1 VNTARAPVAFIFTVV
16 VINMLGVGLAW
27 PILPKLI
34 QSFEGG
40 NVSSAAFQY
49 GIIATAYALT
59 QFLFSPLLGN
69 LSDAYG
75 RRPVLLAS
83 QCGLAIDYLILAFAP
98 NYWWLFAARL
108 VSGMLGA
115 TISTANAYMADI
127 STPQNRARNFGF
139 LGVAFGMG
147 FIAGP
152 ALGGILGEIDIRLPF
167 MAAAALTAINCAY
180 GYFLLPESLPPDKRR
195 PVGRLWH
202 SNPVTALGNMTRF
215 PVLMPMFVAL
225 FLTALSGRGLES
237 IWVLYT
243 DFRFGWTL
251 RDSALSLAFVG
262 VMFIIVQGLLV
273 GPSVRLLGERRVV
286 LFGYVVAIIAL
297 FLFGLAD
304 SGWMLFPLTA
314 LYISGAALAEPA
326 LKAICSRSVP
336 DDRQGLLQG
345 VFASI
350 GSVAIILGP
359 LTGAAGRSAGSL
371 VPARFGAVRHRPRHG
386 GPARGV
392 RRDSTGRRGCITL
405 WRNSAAHT
413 ICE

>member
-1 VNTARAPVAFIFTVV
+1 MKTSKAPVAFIFTVV

-75 RRPVLLAS
+75 RRPVLLVS
-83 QCGLAIDYLILAFAP
+83 QAGLALDYVILAFAP

-127 STPQNRARNFGF
+127 STPQDRARNFGYM
-139 LGVAFGMG
+139 GVAFGIG

-152 ALGGILGEIDIRLPF
+152 AMGGVLGEIDLRLPF
-167 MAAAALTAINCAY
+167 LAAAALTAGNCIY
-180 GYFLLPESLPPDKRR
+180 GYFFLPESLSPEKRR
-195 PVGRLWH
+195 PVGRLWN
-202 SNPVTALGNMTRF
+202 SNPVSALGNMAQF
-215 PVLMPMFVAL
+215 PVLVPMFIAL
-225 FLTALSGRGLES
+225 FLTAISGRGLEA

-243 DFRFGWTL
+243 DFRFGWTI

-262 VMFIIVQGLLV
+262 AMFIIVQGLLV

-297 FLFGLAD
+297 FSFGMAD
-304 SGWMLFPLTA
+304 RGWMLFPLTA
-314 LYISGAALAEPA
+314 LYIMGAALAEPA

-350 GSVAIILGP
+350 GSIAIIVGP
-359 LTGAAGRSAGSL
+359 LAATMMLANVSGPAPLVDLPGIWFLSGSL
-371 VPARFGAVRHRPRHG
+371 LFTIALITVARRVILD
-386 GPARGV
+386 ARQEPE
-392 RRDSTGRRGCITL
+392 T
-405 WRNSAAHT
+405 
-413 ICE
+413 

>member
-1 VNTARAPVAFIFTVV
+1 MTGQRAPIAFIFTVV

-83 QCGLAIDYLILAFAP
+83 QAGLALDYVILAFAP

-127 STPQNRARNFGF
+127 STPENRARNFGF
-139 LGVAFGMG
+139 MGVAFGIG

-152 ALGGILGEIDIRLPF
+152 AMGGVLGEIDIRLPF
-167 MAAAALTAINCAY
+167 LAAAALTAINCVY
-180 GYFLLPESLPPDKRR
+180 GYFLLPESLSLEKRR
-195 PVGRLWH
+195 PVGRLWK
-202 SNPVTALGNMTRF
+202 SNPISALGNMAQF
-215 PVLMPMFVAL
+215 PVLVPMFIAL
-225 FLTALSGRGLES
+225 FLTAISGRGLEA

-243 DFRFGWTL
+243 DFRFGWTI

-273 GPSVRLLGERRVV
+273 GPSVRILGERRVV
-286 LFGYVVAIIAL
+286 LFGYVIAIVAL
-297 FLFGLAD
+297 FSFGMANR
-304 SGWMLFPLTA
+304 GWMLFPLTA
-314 LYISGAALAEPA
+314 LYIMGAALAEPA

-350 GSVAIILGP
+350 GSIAIIVGP
-359 LTGAAGRSAGSL
+359 LAATMMLANVSGPAPLVDLPGIWFLFGSL
-371 VPARFGAVRHRPRHG
+371 LFTIALITVARRVILDARDNS
-386 GPARGV
+386 GP
-392 RRDSTGRRGCITL
+392 
-405 WRNSAAHT
+405 
-413 ICE
+413 

>member
-1 VNTARAPVAFIFTVV
+1 VRTEKAPIAFIFTVV

-34 QSFEGG
+34 QAFEGG

-59 QFLFSPLLGN
+59 QFLFGPLLGN

-83 QCGLAIDYLILAFAP
+83 QAGLALDYIILAFAP

-108 VSGMLGA
+108 ISGMLGA

-127 STPQNRARNFGF
+127 STPEDRARNFGF
-139 LGVAFGMG
+139 MGVAFGIG

-152 ALGGILGEIDIRLPF
+152 ALGGVLGEIDIRLPF
-167 MAAAALTAINCAY
+167 LAAAALTAVNCTY

-202 SNPVTALGNMTRF
+202 SNPISAFGNMAQF
-215 PVLMPMFVAL
+215 PVLVPMFIAL
-225 FLTALSGRGLES
+225 FLTAISGRGLEA

-243 DFRFGWTL
+243 DFRFGWTI

-273 GPSVRLLGERRVV
+273 GPSVRLLGEKKVV
-286 LFGYVVAIIAL
+286 LFGYVIAIVAL
-297 FLFGLAD
+297 FSFGIAD
-304 SGWMLFPLTA
+304 RGWMLFPLTA
-314 LYISGAALAEPA
+314 LYVMGAALAEPA

-336 DDRQGLLQG
+336 DNRQGLLQG

-350 GSVAIILGP
+350 GSIAIIIGP
-359 LTGAAGRSAGSL
+359 LASTMTLANVAGPAPLLDIPGIWFLIGSALFTIALITVARRVVLDGSDTENRAAG
-371 VPARFGAVRHRPRHG
+371 
-386 GPARGV
+386 
-392 RRDSTGRRGCITL
+392 
-405 WRNSAAHT
+405 
-413 ICE
+413 E

>member
-1 VNTARAPVAFIFTVV
+1 MSKDRAPVAFIFTVV

-34 QSFEGG
+34 QVFEGG
-40 NVSSAAFQY
+40 NISSAAFQY
-49 GIIATAYALT
+49 GLVASAYALT

-83 QCGLAIDYLILAFAP
+83 QAGLAVDYVILAVAP

-127 STPQNRARNFGF
+127 STPENRARNFGF
-139 LGVAFGMG
+139 MGVAFGMG

-152 ALGGILGEIDIRLPF
+152 AIGGLLGEIDIRLPF
-167 MAAAALTAINCAY
+167 YAAAALTALNTAY
-180 GYFLLPESLPPDKRR
+180 GYFLLPESLPPEKRR
-195 PVGRLWH
+195 PVGRLWN
-202 SNPVTALGNMTRF
+202 SNPVTALSNMAQF
-215 PVLMPMFVAL
+215 PVLLPMFVAL
-225 FLTALSGRGLES
+225 FVTSLSGRGLES

-273 GPSVRLLGERRVV
+273 GPSVRILGERKVV
-286 LFGYVVAIIAL
+286 LFGYVVAIVAL
-297 FLFGLAD
+297 FLFGIAD
-304 SGWMLFPLTA
+304 RGWMLFPLTG
-314 LYISGAALAEPA
+314 LYIVGAALAEPA

-350 GSVAIILGP
+350 GSIAIIVGP
-359 LTGAAGRSAGSL
+359 ITASIMLSNVSGPSPIIDLPGIWFLFGSFLFVVALVSVARRVVLEQTQVSGDSAE
-371 VPARFGAVRHRPRHG
+371 P
-386 GPARGV
+386 
-392 RRDSTGRRGCITL
+392 
-405 WRNSAAHT
+405 
-413 ICE
+413 

>member
-1 VNTARAPVAFIFTVV
+1 MKTEKAPIAFIFTVV

-27 PILPKLI
+27 PILPKLV
-34 QSFEGG
+34 QAFEGG
-40 NVSSAAFQY
+40 DVSSAAFQY

-59 QFLFSPLLGN
+59 QFLFGPLLGN

-83 QCGLAIDYLILAFAP
+83 QAGLAIDYIILAVAP

-127 STPQNRARNFGF
+127 STPENRARNFGF
-139 LGVAFGMG
+139 MGVAFGVG

-152 ALGGILGEIDIRLPF
+152 ALGGVLGEIDIRLPF
-167 MAAAALTAINCAY
+167 FAAAALTAVNCTY
-180 GYFLLPESLPPDKRR
+180 GYFLLPESLPLDKRR

-202 SNPVTALGNMTRF
+202 SNPINALGNMARF
-215 PVLMPMFVAL
+215 PVLVPMFIAL
-225 FLTALSGRGLES
+225 FLTAISGRGLEA

-243 DFRFGWTL
+243 DFRFGWTI

-273 GPSVRLLGERRVV
+273 GPSVRLLGEKKVV
-286 LFGYVVAIIAL
+286 LFGYVIAIVAL
-297 FLFGLAD
+297 FSFGIAD
-304 SGWMLFPLTA
+304 QGWMLFPLTA
-314 LYISGAALAEPA
+314 LYVMGAALAEPA

-350 GSVAIILGP
+350 GSIAIIIGP
-359 LTGAAGRSAGSL
+359 LAATMTLANVSGPTPLLNLPGIWFVFGSL
-371 VPARFGAVRHRPRHG
+371 LFTVALITVARRVVFDG
-386 GPARGV
+386 GN
-392 RRDSTGRRGCITL
+392 DSHDKTPG
-405 WRNSAAHT
+405 
-413 ICE
+413 